1 MSPATNLGRYRQL
14 APRAAIHVS
23 PLVLGAMTLGDK
35 HASLGLAAMDKES
48 AFKLLDAFF
57 DAGGNH
63 IDTANAYQYG
73 ESERLIGEWA
83 EARGC
88 RDQLVIATKYTF
100 PYTAGDESF
109 NRHELYLGNNTKSM
123 KLSVEASLK
132 KLRTTYIDIFYVHH
146 WDLHASVEEIM
157 DSLHILVITG
167 KVLYLGISGSP
178 AWFVVK
184 ANDYAKANGKT
195 PFVVFQVAYSVLQRD
210 IEREILPMC
219 RHEGIALTVFR
230 VLGGGRIR
238 SDAEE
243 ERRKITG
250 EKGRTPPFSSSEAWQ
265 RTDDEKK
272 MCAAL
277 EVVAAQVGAKNI
289 TAVAIAYTMHK
300 APFVF
305 PIIGGRNPEQLMA
318 NIEALGIALTPAQ
331 LAYIDGILP
340 FDKAYPNNFVG
351 EYGGYSTTL
360 ARYSAFDLQPLL
372 QPIAVTPQ
380 SEQ

>member
-23 PLVLGAMTLGDK
+23 PLVLGTMILGDK
-35 HASLGLAAMDKES
+35 HAALGLATMDKES

-109 NRHELYLGNNTKSM
+109 NRHELYLGNNTKS
-123 KLSVEASLK
+123 L
-132 KLRTTYIDIFYVHH
+132 KLRQPTSIFYVHH
-146 WDLHASVEEIM
+146 WYLHASVEEIM

-178 AWFVVK
+178 AWFV
-184 ANDYAKANGKT
+184 T
-195 PFVVFQVAYSVLQRD
+195 PFVVFQVVYSVLQRD

-238 SDAEE
+238 SDAEK
-243 ERRKITG
+243 ERRKVTG
-250 EKGRTPPFSSSEAWQ
+250 EKGRTPTFSSSEAWE
-265 RTDDEKK
+265 RTEDQEK

-289 TAVAIAYTMHK
+289 TAVAIAYTTHK

-305 PIIGGRNPEQLMA
+305 PIIGGRNPEQLMP
-318 NIEALGIALTPAQ
+318 NIEALGIALTDAQ
-331 LAYIDGILP
+331 LAYIDGTSD
-340 FDKAYPNNFVG
+340 F
-351 EYGGYSTTL
+351 
-360 ARYSAFDLQPLL
+360 
-372 QPIAVTPQ
+372 
-380 SEQ
+380 

>member
-1 MSPATNLGRYRQL
+1 MSPVTNLGQYRQL
-14 APRAAIHVS
+14 ASRAAIHVS

-35 HASLGLAAMDKES
+35 HAALGLAAIDKES
-48 AFKLLDAFF
+48 ASKLLDAFF

-109 NRHELYLGNNTKSM
+109 NRHELYLGNNTESM
-123 KLSVEASLK
+123 KLSVKASLK
-132 KLRTTYIDIFYVHH
+132 KLRTTYIDIFYLHH

-157 DSLHILVITG
+157 VSLHILVITG

-195 PFVVFQVAYSVLQRD
+195 PRMLQRD
-210 IEREILPMC
+210 IERKILPMC

-230 VLGGGRIR
+230 VL

-243 ERRKITG
+243 ARRRVTG
-250 EKGRTPPFSSSEAWQ
+250 EKGRTPPFSSTEAWEQ
-265 RTDDEKK
+265 TGDQKK
-272 MCAAL
+272 MCPAL

-300 APFVF
+300 APF
-305 PIIGGRNPEQLMA
+305 
-318 NIEALGIALTPAQ
+318 

-340 FDKAYPNNFVG
+340 FEKAYPNNFTG
-351 EYGGYSTTL
+351 EYGGYPMSL

-372 QPIAVTPQ
+372 QPIAVTSPQ
-380 SEQ
+380 SE

>member
-23 PLVLGAMTLGDK
+23 PLMLGAMTLGDK
-35 HASLGLAAMDKES
+35 HAALGLAAMDKES
-48 AFKLLDAFF
+48 AVKLLDAFF
-57 DAGGNH
+57 DAGGNR
-63 IDTANAYQYG
+63 IDTVNAYQYG

-88 RDQLVIATKYTF
+88 GDQLVIATKYTF
-100 PYTAGDESF
+100 PYSAGDESF
-109 NRHELYLGNNTKSM
+109 NRHELYLGNNVNIKSM

-167 KVLYLGISGSP
+167 KVLYL
-178 AWFVVK
+178 
-184 ANDYAKANGKT
+184 ANDYAKVNGKT

-219 RHEGIALTVFR
+219 RHEGIVLTVFR

-243 ERRKITG
+243 ERCRVTG
-250 EKGRTPPFSSSEAWQ
+250 EKGRTPPFSSSEAWEQ
-265 RTDDEKK
+265 TEDQKK

-318 NIEALGIALTPAQ
+318 NIEALGIALTRAQ

-340 FDKAYPNNFVG
+340 FEKAYPNNLVG

-360 ARYSAFDLQPLL
+360 ACYSAFDLQPLL
-372 QPIAVTPQ
+372 QPR
-380 SEQ
+380 

>member
-1 MSPATNLGRYRQL
+1 MPPATNLGRYRQL

-23 PLVLGAMTLGDK
+23 PLAFGTLTLGDGDK
-35 HASLGLAAMDKES
+35 KVPADVGKES
-48 AFKLLDAFF
+48 AFKLLDTFF

-63 IDTANAYQYG
+63 IDTASAYQDG
-73 ESERLIGEWA
+73 RSEQLIGEWH
-83 EARGC
+83 EARGN

-100 PYTAGDESF
+100 PWRRGDESF
-109 NRHELYLGNNTKSM
+109 DRHELYLGNNVKSM

-132 KLRTTYIDIFYVHH
+132 KLRTTYIDIFYLHF
-146 WDLHASVEEIM
+146 WDLHP
-157 DSLHILVITG
+157 LHILVITG
-167 KVLYLGISGSP
+167 KRVSGSP

-195 PFVVFQVAYSVLQRD
+195 PFVVFQVAYWVLERD

-243 ERRKITG
+243 ERRRVTG
-250 EKGRTPPFSSSEAWQ
+250 KKRRMMPSASWERSE
-265 RTDDEKK
+265 DDKK

-300 APFVF
+300 APFVH
-305 PIIGGRNPEQLMA
+305 PIIGGRNPEQLLA
-318 NIEALGIALTPAQ
+318 NIEALDITLTDAQ

-340 FDKAYPNNFVG
+340 LEKGYPNNFIG
-351 EYGGYSTTL
+351 EYGGYPAVLAHYST
-360 ARYSAFDLQPLL
+360 FDRQPLL
-372 QPIAVTPQ
+372 RPIAIA
-380 SEQ
+380 SK